1 MKAWPENPKPESKK
15 EERMTRY
22 HREWAEW
29 WETDRRRY
37 TEPKRPGRFNG
48 SGDDFILWWGLLW
61 LVILPIFAV
70 VTGIRIGL

>member
-1 MKAWPENPKPESKK
+1 MKAWPENPEPEK
-15 EERMTRY
+15 EQRMTRY

-29 WETDRRRY
+29 WETDRRRH

-48 SGDDFILWWGLLW
+48 SGDGVLWWGLLW